1 MFRITATLLL
11 AIAASLWS
19 TRSASAQ
26 NADNGR
32 QTFRQVCS
40 ICHEVAAGRNR
51 VGPSLFGVVGRKAGT
66 GADFHY
72 SDEMKNAGLTWDDAT
87 LDRFLGA
94 PRAAVAGTK
103 MAYAGVKDDQ
113 KRRDLIA
120 YLATLH

>member
-1 MFRITATLLL
+1 MIRFTAILLL
-11 AIAASLWS
+11 VIAASLS
-19 TRSASAQ
+19 PPRSASAQ

-32 QTFRQVCS
+32 QTFKQVCS

-51 VGPSLFGVVGRKAGT
+51 VGPSLFGVAGRKAGT
-66 GADFHY
+66 APDFHY
-72 SDEMKNAGLTWDDAT
+72 SDEMKSSDLTWDEAT

-94 PRAAVAGTK
+94 PRAVVAGTK

-113 KRRDLIA
+113 KRRDLVA